1 MSGTAQGSAWRL
13 RLLLAGLV
21 SALTELCG
29 LGLLATAVWLL
40 TRASA
45 QPPLI
50 ALSVAIVAVRGLAI
64 GRGTFRYVERLV
76 SHDAVL
82 RILARLRTRVFA
94 GLAADPAATPRGDAL
109 TRLVSDVDGVQDALL
124 RCALPAGV
132 GVLVTLAVVGF
143 TAAFSVP
150 AALLIAAGMLAAG
163 LLVPLAAYALTRRAG
178 RRLAPA
184 RAGYATAALDAVA
197 GAADL
202 AAFGATA
209 SAQERAVAS
218 AGEVAALERSAGRAA
233 SALGGLGAVL
243 PGATALAVLATVTGT
258 GLAREMVAVL
268 PLLALAAVEVLLPLQ
283 SAAVRYAELRT
294 SLARIRPL
302 LRTGAQPEPSG
313 TDRVL
318 DSPVALELAGV
329 SVGYP
334 RRPAA
339 LSAVDLDLRPGRRV
353 AVVGPSGSGK
363 STLLGVLAGQ
373 LAPRAGNVRLTGADA
388 DPDVRWR
395 AAAGVLAD
403 AHVFHTTVRENLTL
417 GRTGFDDES
426 LTRALTLAGLDPAPG
441 PDLAGDSGPD
451 SRSGLDAASAGAL
464 GLDSVSDLE
473 SAPPGASGPDRLS
486 GLEPGSAGASGL
498 DPASGA
504 EPRPVSLDRV
514 VGEDGALLSGGE
526 RRRLLVARAMVD
538 PAPLLLLDEPT
549 EGLDPAAADAL
560 ITRLLAAAGERGVVL
575 VTHRLVD
582 LSGFDEVLV
591 LDAGR
596 VVQRGTHADL
606 VGRPGWYARWHEAA
620 RLAEPGY
627 ALAATPA
634 PAPAPRPV

>member
-1 MSGTAQGSAWRL
+1 MSGAPDGSPWRL
-13 RLLLAGLV
+13 RLVLAGLV

-40 TRASA
+40 TRASF

-50 ALSVAIVAVRGLAI
+50 ALSVAIVAVRALAI
-64 GRGTFRYVERLV
+64 GRGTLRYVERLV

-132 GVLVTLAVVGF
+132 GVLVTIAVVGF

-150 AALLIAAGMLAAG
+150 AALLVAAGMLAAG
-163 LLVPLAAYALTRRAG
+163 LLVPLAVYASTLRSA

-184 RAGYATAALDAVA
+184 RARYATAALDAVA

-202 AAFGATA
+202 AAFGASAAAQDRA
-209 SAQERAVAS
+209 SAR
-218 AGEVAALERSAGRAA
+218 AGEVAALERSAGRGA
-233 SALGGLGAVL
+233 SALGGFGAVL
-243 PGATALAVLATVTGT
+243 PGATALAVLAAITGA
-258 GLAREMVAVL
+258 GLDREMVAVL

-302 LRTGAQPEPSG
+302 LRTDAEAVPAG

-318 DSPVALELAGV
+318 DNPVALELAGV
-329 SVGYP
+329 SAGYP
-334 RRPAA
+334 GRPAA
-339 LSAVDLDLRPGRRV
+339 LAAVDLDLPAGRRV
-353 AVVGPSGSGK
+353 AVVGASGSGK

-373 LAPRAGNVRLTGADA
+373 LAPQAGKIRLDGADGEA
-388 DPDVRWR
+388 ELRWR
-395 AAAGVLAD
+395 AATGVLAD

-417 GRTGFDDES
+417 GRSGFDDDA
-426 LTRALTLAGLDPAPG
+426 LCQALTLAGLDPTPTATPVAGSDPVPAADPAPG
-441 PDLAGDSGPD
+441 FDP
-451 SRSGLDAASAGAL
+451 
-464 GLDSVSDLE
+464 VI
-473 SAPPGASGPDRLS
+473 
-486 GLEPGSAGASGL
+486 GL
-498 DPASGA
+498 DPAATGSVSSTDPVPGLDA
-504 EPRPVSLDRV
+504 VAELDPIGGLDPTPTDVEPRPVSLDRV
-514 VGEDGALLSGGE
+514 VGEDGAMLSGGE
-526 RRRLLVARAMVD
+526 RRRLLVARALVD
-538 PAPLLLLDEPT
+538 PAPVLLLDEPT
-549 EGLDPAAADAL
+549 EGLDPTAADAL
-560 ITRLLAAAGERGVVL
+560 VSRLLAAAGGRSVVL

-591 LDAGR
+591 LDAGA
-596 VVQRGTHADL
+596 VVQRGTHAEL
-606 VGRPGWYARWHEAA
+606 VSRPGWYAHWHEAA

-634 PAPAPRPV
+634 PAPQPRPV